1 MLLRSRSFVAA
12 RLPRCSFVRCCAA
25 VVQSPPVSPH
35 ASQRHTAHV
44 HAPISPRG
52 EERRIKAVAL
62 CTRIC
67 PQISPKCIHPRSLS
81 SSSSSPS
88 SSTEVSACNDYRCSA
103 ASLHPSIGSL
113 FPRKRRKRIKCRTQ
127 LCFILIL
134 ARSRGSSK
142 ASDRARAELTY

>member
-81 SSSSSPS
+81 SSSSSSPS

-103 ASLHPSIGSL
+103 ASLHPSIHPSIHPSGV
-113 FPRKRRKRIKCRTQ
+113 
-127 LCFILIL
+127 CFHVSVES
-134 ARSRGSSK
+134 ASNAAPNFVSS
-142 ASDRARAELTY
+142 